1 MCVRALFETC
11 EIGFRAIRDRKVLSW
26 ECVLG
31 GFSEDSPMLR
41 RVKVLPAALAPLQRE
56 SPKGHSPSPP
66 SPLRLPNPPISLLN
80 QWGIGTRLK

>member
-41 RVKVLPAALAPLQRE
+41 RVKVLPAALAPLQRAGT
-56 SPKGHSPSPP
+56 SPA
-66 SPLRLPNPPISLLN
+66 RLEEL
-80 QWGIGTRLK
+80 GTDYGRG

>member
-11 EIGFRAIRDRKVLSW
+11 EIGFRAIRDQKVLSW

-41 RVKVLPAALAPLQRE
+41 RVKVLPAALAPLQNV
-56 SPKGHSPSPP
+56 HWL
-66 SPLRLPNPPISLLN
+66 PLEFSNCNHLLS
-80 QWGIGTRLK
+80 

>member
-31 GFSEDSPMLR
+31 GLSEGSPMLR
-41 RVKVLPAALAPLQRE
+41 RVRILPAALAPLQVHVLSVRVLFHKHTGPC
-56 SPKGHSPSPP
+56 S
-66 SPLRLPNPPISLLN
+66 
-80 QWGIGTRLK
+80 TV